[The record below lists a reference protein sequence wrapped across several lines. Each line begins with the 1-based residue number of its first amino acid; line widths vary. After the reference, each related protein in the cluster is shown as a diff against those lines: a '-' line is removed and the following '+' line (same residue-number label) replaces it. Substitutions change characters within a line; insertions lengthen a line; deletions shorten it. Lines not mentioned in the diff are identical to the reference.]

1 MYVYN
6 ARYGSIMCIV
16 QLYIPIHNPTV
27 FVSRLHEEQEYGYGY
42 VWENPNGIDS
52 TVFYV
57 VLKEN

>member
-1 MYVYN
+1 
-6 ARYGSIMCIV
+6 MCIV